1 MSVCVCQ
8 SFIFTCLALSVPG
21 VLQRWFVVGY
31 WSRSA
36 CLRPI
41 CLGWRVIHGPCPF
54 AAAAAARLAVA
65 RMAAPKDERW
75 ARRFEECGSSASKY
89 PRSCTKMDC
98 LEKDDVGGTKI
109 IVYVKSITTLVRLFV
124 MTNFRSKHLTIDKEN
139 NYNHNFNH
147 NKNEPA
153 ALPAGMGIVNEL
165 PIALVFCR
173 FESCP
178 ESCNEKDKN

>member
-1 MSVCVCQ
+1 MKTLPVCLSVYACLLNGAPKACARACVCVCKCVCKCACKCACVCVSVCVCVRAFLCMYL
-8 SFIFTCLALSVPG
+8 SSMFTCLALSVPV

-75 ARRFEECGSSASKY
+75 ARRSEECGSSASKY

-98 LEKDDVGGTKI
+98 LERDAG
-109 IVYVKSITTLVRLFV
+109 
-124 MTNFRSKHLTIDKEN
+124 N
-139 NYNHNFNH
+139 N
-147 NKNEPA
+147 
-153 ALPAGMGIVNEL
+153 
-165 PIALVFCR
+165 
-173 FESCP
+173 
-178 ESCNEKDKN
+178 